1 VVFAYVR
8 RENRSMKRLFY
19 LTPVPVVIAF
29 CFLYLTEVIAAE
41 PPQTKI
47 AVINMQKVVRQSAAG
62 QKAMEQLNQRFEQL
76 QKELQASQ
84 DELKTYKED
93 LEKKAPLMNEE
104 ARADKEREYKKMVRD
119 FKDKSEDAQFE
130 MRQAESKT
138 MEPILKDLEKVVTKL
153 GQERSYTLILENNM
167 PGVYYVDPSI
177 DITDEIINA
186 CDEAAKKKAD

>member
-1 VVFAYVR
+1 
-8 RENRSMKRLFY
+8 MKRLLY
-19 LTPVPVVIAF
+19 LTPVPVLITF

-62 QKAMEQLNQRFEQL
+62 QKAMEQLNQRFEEL
-76 QKELQASQ
+76 QKQLQASQ
-84 DELKTYKED
+84 DELKAYKED

-104 ARADKEREYKKMVRD
+104 ARGDKEREYKKMVRD

-138 MEPILKDLEKVVTKL
+138 MEPILKDLEKVVTKI

-167 PGVYYVDPSI
+167 PGVYYVEPSI
-177 DITDEIINA
+177 DITDEIIKA